1 MKRFTRSTAGLAATA
16 AAAVALIGMSG
27 TALAASPTP
36 VASTAPAHQ
45 GQDLAAIQKKA
56 AADITRRLASLSV
69 AINDVNNST
78 AISSADK
85 TTLLA
90 TLNGDVTGLTALGA
104 TIAGDTTAQQALTDS
119 KTIYTGFRVYALAL
133 PQVRFAAAADTI
145 TVTVL
150 PKLTDAQSK
159 LAALLAGV
167 DAGKNTP
174 AVQAKMTDLAN
185 QISAI
190 TGATTGL
197 SSTVLAYTPAQ
208 YDANHALLSPARA
221 SLATSRDDIR
231 TARGDIAFVAAAL
244 K

>member
-1 MKRFTRSTAGLAATA
+1 MKRYTRSTAGLAATA

-27 TALAASPTP
+27 TALAAGPTP

-78 AISSADK
+78 AISPADK
-85 TTLLA
+85 TTLLS

-150 PKLTDAQSK
+150 PKLTDSQSK

-167 DAGKNTP
+167 DSDKNTP